1 MQPGVRPLLVGGVLL
16 VAVWGAGCAKDRAG
30 SRADTAGLMAS
41 GGVRADSGA
50 APMRVS
56 DYPLT
61 RKRVDDWRG
70 AQRALSTVPDDPAF
84 VRVRV
89 DDEVSEAEVDR
100 AVAYLESRPESRRA
114 IEQSGL
120 SIRDFVLTALA
131 LERAERSRAL
141 AANFTGRPLPPG
153 NLALAGE
160 FANDLRGARA
170 SSGLHIVDYDDD
182 SDGDDDRA
190 GRVKGRDDD
199 RGDSDRGDS
208 HRGRG
213 KHKGKGKNKH

>member
-1 MQPGVRPLLVGGVLL
+1 ML
-16 VAVWGAGCAKDRAG
+16 VALWGAGCANDRAG
-30 SRADTAGLMAS
+30 SRADTAGLVAS

-61 RKRVDDWRG
+61 RKRADDWRG
-70 AQRALSTVPDDPAF
+70 AQRALSTLPDDPAF
-84 VRVRV
+84 VPVRV
-89 DDEVSEAEVDR
+89 DDDVSEAEVDR

-120 SIRDFVLTALA
+120 SIRDYVLTVLA
-131 LERAERSRAL
+131 LERAERSRVL
-141 AANFTGRPLPPG
+141 PANFTGRPLPPG
-153 NLALAGE
+153 NLALASE
-160 FANDLRGARA
+160 YANDLRRARA
-170 SSGLHIVDYDDD
+170 SSGLRIVDYDDD
-182 SDGDDDRA
+182 SDGDGDRD

-208 HRGRG
+208 DRGRG
-213 KHKGKGKNKH
+213 KHKGKWKDRR